1 MLFFQYFQLKSGK
14 NFINYLR
21 FPIITL
27 MKNITCGIVGDGNVG
42 KTSFLITLTTKK
54 FPDHYIDGVYDTYTI
69 GINYENITINIKVTD
84 ILTGEEDYVRLR
96 QYQYSQYDIILVCF
110 SLVSPSSYESIKRKW
125 IKEIR
130 ELEPNKT
137 IVLIGMKSDLRDD
150 FPKNSDY
157 EMKPISTQEGQQL
170 KLEINASD
178 YVECSSLRQLN
189 LNGVFESIA
198 KVYLEP
204 KSPNEKKVSKC
215 LIV

>member
-54 FPDHYIDGVYDTYTI
+54 FSDHYIDGVYDTYTI

-204 KSPNEKKVSKC
+204 KSPIEKKSF
-215 LIV
+215 